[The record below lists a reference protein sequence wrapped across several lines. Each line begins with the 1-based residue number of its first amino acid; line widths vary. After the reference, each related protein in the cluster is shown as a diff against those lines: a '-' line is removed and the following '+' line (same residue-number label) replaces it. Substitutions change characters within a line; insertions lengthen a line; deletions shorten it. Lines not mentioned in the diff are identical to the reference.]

1 MRVFH
6 ELPPVFDENSKVL
19 ILGSL
24 PSVKSREVGFY
35 YMHPQN
41 RFWRVLEEIF
51 KEKIEDKK
59 EFCLTHHIALWDT
72 CASCEITSSSDSSI
86 KNIVPN
92 PIEIDGKK
100 GVYLLGITFRPTD
113 PLPKV
118 IGLAKGMPA
127 EKNGMKLGDEIVE
140 INGTKLTAATDCQK
154 FVNESDGGVLHLKI
168 RRDGKLL
175 DLSFAPEFLRYNDVG
190 IEYAYL
196 AHPTPWEQF
205 MHVIDMSV
213 KSLRSL
219 GVSLGNS
226 LGLTQAHTTIK
237 PSHLNGP
244 IGIGRVLYI
253 SVYRGSI
260 VQGLSLV
267 VLVSFSLGIFNLL
280 PIPVLD
286 GGHVLLALLE
296 IIFRRPVSAKV
307 LQPIMMAFVGLLI
320 AFMLYVSF
328 YDVRR
333 VIGSIAPEAIGISP
347 AKTPPPA
354 SALPAAEKGKSSD
367 ENSAADKKN

>member
-1 MRVFH
+1 M
-6 ELPPVFDENSKVL
+6 
-19 ILGSL
+19 
-24 PSVKSREVGFY
+24 Y
-35 YMHPQN
+35 
-41 RFWRVLEEIF
+41 
-51 KEKIEDKK
+51 
-59 EFCLTHHIALWDT
+59 
-72 CASCEITSSSDSSI
+72 
-86 KNIVPN
+86 
-92 PIEIDGKK
+92 
-100 GVYLLGITFRPTD
+100 
-113 PLPKV
+113 
-118 IGLAKGMPA
+118 
-127 EKNGMKLGDEIVE
+127 
-140 INGTKLTAATDCQK
+140 
-154 FVNESDGGVLHLKI
+154 
-168 RRDGKLL
+168 
-175 DLSFAPEFLRYNDVG
+175 
-190 IEYAYL
+190 
-196 AHPTPWEQF
+196 
-205 MHVIDMSV
+205 VIDMSV